1 MRKLLFLFP
10 ITLVMATVMS
20 CSGKGDRHTVDSVE
34 FDGSA
39 SASAPA
45 PAPSSTSAT
54 SATSVTS
61 DTSAPSNVRSR
72 SIGNLREVFN
82 DSNYVHWASA
92 EQVGI
97 KPLGDCRSH
106 WRPSRPLWRIRTCED
121 FVVDELTYSVP
132 YLVPEAY
139 NAVHEIGRRFRDSV
153 RTRGGGDYRM
163 IVTSVLRT
171 PDAVRRLRRVNRN
184 AIDSSVHQLATTVD
198 ISYAKFMGSPEPT
211 AQTVGELKGVLSEV
225 LAAMR
230 SEGKIWVK
238 YEYHQPC
245 FHLTCRPVGNKQ

>member
-1 MRKLLFLFP
+1 M
-10 ITLVMATVMS
+10 MA
-20 CSGKGDRHTVDSVE
+20 CSGKSDRHTVDSVE

-39 SASAPA
+39 SASASA
-45 PAPSSTSAT
+45 PAPTST

-97 KPLGDCRSH
+97 KPLGDRRSH
-106 WRPSRPLWRIRTCED
+106 WRPSRPLWRIQTCED

-153 RTRGGGDYRM
+153 
-163 IVTSVLRT
+163 VAPVVE
-171 PDAVRRLRRVNRN
+171 AAN
-184 AIDSSVHQLATTVD
+184 
-198 ISYAKFMGSPEPT
+198 T
-211 AQTVGELKGVLSEV
+211 A
-225 LAAMR
+225 
-230 SEGKIWVK
+230 
-238 YEYHQPC
+238 
-245 FHLTCRPVGNKQ
+245 

>member
-1 MRKLLFLFP
+1 MAKL
-10 ITLVMATVMS
+10 ID
-20 CSGKGDRHTVDSVE
+20 GKLISAEVLDSVRE
-34 FDGSA
+34 RVEYLKSRGVEPCLAVIIVGDDPA
-39 SASAPA
+39 SR
-45 PAPSSTSAT
+45 
-54 SATSVTS
+54 V
-61 DTSAPSNVRSR
+61 
-72 SIGNLREVFN
+72 
-82 DSNYVHWASA
+82 YVNNKKKSC
-92 EQVGI
+92 EKVGI
-97 KPLGDCRSH
+97 KSLGDRRSH
-106 WRPSRPLWRIRTCED
+106 WRPSRPLWRIQTCED

-153 RTRGGGDYRM
+153 RTRGGGEYRM

>member
-39 SASAPA
+39 SASASA
-45 PAPSSTSAT
+45 PAPTSTSAT
-54 SATSVTS
+54 SDISVTS

-97 KPLGDCRSH
+97 KPLGDRRSH